1 MIPKAMIAEW
11 REYAPWI
18 DDEQVEQDLVLSQ
31 VLVEL
36 FSKKLFRENIAFR
49 GGTALF
55 KLYILP
61 AARYSE
67 DIDLVQ
73 MKAGPIGDVVDVIRS
88 VVDPLLGKPR
98 RDFKEG
104 RVTLI
109 YFFSSESTPPIR
121 TRLKIEINTRE
132 HFTVFG
138 YEKKKFSVQSRWYKG
153 EAEISTYSFDEL
165 MGTKLRALYQRK
177 KGRDLFDIWVANNTG
192 KLDPKKVISSFL
204 KYMHHGEHIISRAL
218 FEQNMH
224 EKLRST
230 KFLEDIG
237 RLLAPGIAWDHH
249 RAAELVKV
257 NYISKLPGEA
267 WAGLD
272 K

>member
-1 MIPKAMIAEW
+1 MITEW
-11 REYAPWI
+11 REFAPWI
-18 DDEQVEQDLVLSQ
+18 EDEQVEQDLILSQ
-31 VLVEL
+31 VLIEL
-36 FSKKLFRENIAFR
+36 FSNKLFRENIAFR

-73 MKAGPIGDVVDVIRS
+73 IKAGPIGEIVDVIRS

-98 RDFKEG
+98 RIFNQG

-109 YFFSSESTPPIR
+109 YSFLSESIPPIR
-121 TRLKIEINTRE
+121 MRLKIEINTRE

-138 YEKKKFSVQSRWYKG
+138 YEKKKFSVESRWYKG

-177 KGRDLFDIWVANNTG
+177 KGRDLFDIWAANNTG
-192 KLDPKKVISSFL
+192 NLDPSRVISSFL
-204 KYMHHGEHIISRAL
+204 KYMEYGEHSISRAL
-218 FEQNMH
+218 FEQNIH

-237 RLLAPGIAWDHH
+237 RLIAPGVTWDHH
-249 RAAELVKV
+249 KAVEIVKL
-257 NYISKLPGEA
+257 NYISQLPGEP
-267 WAGLD
+267 WAGLEA
-272 K
+272 